1 MKGPFDRA
9 YAALEF
15 LLEHALAPTPSHYE
29 MAYTHLGGG
38 NDALTAEV
46 ARLTEGGVRLTAE
59 QASTLAA
66 QFCGRED
73 AAAHAQ
79 MLHHTE
85 RLETLTSQTQ
95 DLTGGFGR
103 DLSGFPTQGTPLAN
117 LTTQMVSRLAKAE
130 RELADIAVDIS
141 ALRERVAG
149 RGDDEAHDRLTQAAN
164 RDDGDSFLVS
174 LAEEPEG
181 YTLALA
187 KLDGL
192 YRINEEFGLGVGDN
206 VLRAMATTLRQACG
220 EHELIR
226 WAGDEFMTVFRGVPA
241 ARATAMIEEAREA
254 MARRTLRLRDKGTP
268 IGTVTF
274 SAGIAA
280 AAADG
285 PAEAIRRA
293 KTQVLA
299 AIAQGGNRV
308 VA

>member
-1 MKGPFDRA
+1 M
-9 YAALEF
+9 
-15 LLEHALAPTPSHYE
+15 
-29 MAYTHLGGG
+29 
-38 NDALTAEV
+38 
-46 ARLTEGGVRLTAE
+46 RLTAE

-85 RLETLTSQTQ
+85 RLETLTNQTQ

-192 YRINEEFGLGVGDN
+192 YR
-206 VLRAMATTLRQACG
+206 
-220 EHELIR
+220 
-226 WAGDEFMTVFRGVPA
+226 
-241 ARATAMIEEAREA
+241 
-254 MARRTLRLRDKGTP
+254 
-268 IGTVTF
+268 
-274 SAGIAA
+274 
-280 AAADG
+280 
-285 PAEAIRRA
+285 
-293 KTQVLA
+293 
-299 AIAQGGNRV
+299 
-308 VA
+308 